1 MTLIDHLSN
10 QMFNNSIDQITIK
23 PLSSAY
29 ATSFATSFATSL
41 NIHFVHTQ

>member
-29 ATSFATSFATSL
+29 ATSFATSL

>member
-10 QMFNNSIDQITIK
+10 QMFSNSIDQIIIK
-23 PLSSAY
+23 PLYSAC
-29 ATSFATSFATSL
+29 ATSFATSL

>member
-10 QMFNNSIDQITIK
+10 QMLSNSIDQIIIK
-23 PLSSAY
+23 PLSSAC
-29 ATSFATSFATSL
+29 ATSFATSL

>member
-10 QMFNNSIDQITIK
+10 QMFSNNIDQIIIK
-23 PLSSAY
+23 PLSSDC
-29 ATSFATSFATSL
+29 ATPFATSL

>member
-1 MTLIDHLSN
+1 MTFIDHLSN

-23 PLSSAY
+23 PLSSAC
-29 ATSFATSFATSL
+29 ATSFATSL